1 MERANDK
8 ATLSQTARTWAS
20 ALEVFRVF
28 LKLGMT
34 SFGGPVAHLGYFHT
48 EFVERRRWLSER
60 AYVDLVALSQF
71 LPGPASSQVGFGI
84 GLVRGGY
91 LGGLAA
97 WLGFTFPSAL
107 LLLLFA
113 YGAGSIGDGPLGAGL
128 LHGLK
133 LVAVAVVAQA
143 VFGMARI
150 LCPDKFRAATA
161 LAALVLLVFVPGS
174 LGQLAAIAL
183 GGLAGLVSSR
193 ADLGGAPDDTPLPVS
208 WPAGVA
214 CLALFFVLLAL
225 TFAPA
230 PPGLLALFNAFY
242 RSGGLVFGGGHV
254 VLPLLRSA
262 VVTPGWV
269 SDNAFLAGYGA
280 AQAVPG
286 PLFTFSAYL
295 GAVAGTPPAGVPGAV
310 VAIIAIFLPGILAL
324 VGVLPFW
331 HELRAQPN
339 AQAAM
344 RGINAAVVGLLA
356 SALYNPVWVSAVREP
371 ADFAIAAVGFVLLTV
386 WRAPPLLIVL
396 LAAAAGIGLAATR

>member
-1 MERANDK
+1 LERANDK

-225 TFAPA
+225 TSRPLRRACWRCSTPSIA
-230 PPGLLALFNAFY
+230 RAGW
-242 RSGGLVFGGGHV
+242 SLV
-254 VLPLLRSA
+254 
-262 VVTPGWV
+262 
-269 SDNAFLAGYGA
+269 
-280 AQAVPG
+280 
-286 PLFTFSAYL
+286 
-295 GAVAGTPPAGVPGAV
+295 
-310 VAIIAIFLPGILAL
+310 
-324 VGVLPFW
+324 
-331 HELRAQPN
+331 
-339 AQAAM
+339 
-344 RGINAAVVGLLA
+344 
-356 SALYNPVWVSAVREP
+356 
-371 ADFAIAAVGFVLLTV
+371 
-386 WRAPPLLIVL
+386 
-396 LAAAAGIGLAATR
+396 AATSCCRCCAARL